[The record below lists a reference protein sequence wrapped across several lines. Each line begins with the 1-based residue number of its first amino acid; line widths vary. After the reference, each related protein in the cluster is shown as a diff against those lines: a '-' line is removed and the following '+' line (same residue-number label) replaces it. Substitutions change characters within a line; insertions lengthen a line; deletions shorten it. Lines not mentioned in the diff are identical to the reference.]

1 MSRFQCTQCTKT
13 YAGKGGLKQHMD
25 KHHPEPG
32 AVAKYVC
39 GFCDKIHAC
48 KSNLERHKLSCKK
61 NSCRIASGS
70 DACKFKCNI
79 CGHGSKQKANMLK
92 HQAKCILKAVRSVK
106 PVEDI
111 AETVKAPRVIKP
123 ILAIK
128 SSVSQAV
135 IKPVRKHGAL
145 YELQQS
151 CMDRPRYLVCGKCTT
166 TCQCPIGTYRR
177 TATPTVSGPRCW
189 RQGVCD

>member
-111 AETVKAPRVIKP
+111 AETVKAQR
-123 ILAIK
+123 
-128 SSVSQAV
+128 V